1 MIYHLAPL
9 DDWLREPGRPYTA
22 ASLLT
27 DGFIHCSPDE
37 PTALAVANAYFQDAR
52 DPLMALLIE
61 ERLVEPMVKWEAPNG
76 PPPAGAAPDVL
87 FPHIYGRLN
96 RTAVLGLEKLERNA
110 NGVWAELKP
119 WS

>member
-9 DDWLREPGRPYTA
+9 DDWLRDPGRPYTA

-27 DGFIHCSPDE
+27 EGFLHCSPDE
-37 PTALAVANAYFQDAR
+37 PTALAVANLFFRDAP

-61 ERLVEPMVKWEAPNG
+61 ERLVEPMVKWEAATGG
-76 PPPAGAAPDVL
+76 PPPGATEGVL

-96 RTAVLGLEKLERNA
+96 RTAVLGLEKLER
-110 NGVWAELKP
+110 GPDGRWAALRP

>member
-1 MIYHLAPL
+1 MILHLAPL
-9 DDWLREPGRPYTA
+9 DDWLRDPGRPYSAT
-22 ASLLT
+22 SLLT

-37 PTALAVANAYFQDAR
+37 PTALAVANLFFAKTP

-61 ERLVEPMVKWEAPNG
+61 EDLVDPMVRWEAPSG
-76 PPPAGAAPDVL
+76 DRPPGTAPDVL

-96 RTAVLGLEKLERNA
+96 RNAVVGLEKLVRGPDGLWN
-110 NGVWAELKP
+110 KFTP

>member
-1 MIYHLAPL
+1 MILHLAPL
-9 DDWLREPGRPYTA
+9 DDWLRDPGRPYSA

-37 PTALAVANAYFQDAR
+37 QTTLAVANLFFAR
-52 DPLMALLIE
+52 TPGPLMALLIDQDE
-61 ERLVEPMVKWEAPNG
+61 VEPMVRWEAPSG
-76 PPPAGAAPDVL
+76 ERPPGVAPEVL

-96 RTAVLGLEKLERNA
+96 RNAVKGLEKLER
-110 NGVWAELKP
+110 GGDGRWDRLVP